1 LYKKY
6 VKEQAIMFF
15 EFRNRNKTVKELRKN
30 QGYTVKELAFKLK
43 VDTSAIA
50 KIDNLRL
57 KEVPEPIR
65 SKVLPILRGDY
76 MDEIPW

>member
-1 LYKKY
+1 
-6 VKEQAIMFF
+6 MFF

-43 VDTSAIA
+43 VDTSVIA
-50 KIDNLRL
+50 KIDHLKL

-65 SKVLPILRGDY
+65 SKVLPLLRGDY
-76 MDEIPW
+76 MDKIPW